1 MGASFAKSICK
12 SRGPK
17 ARAASPEAEWALGWV
32 CPAKTDR
39 LPQSSDRPVDDPANS
54 GGGAASDSNPHP
66 LHDGANTENR
76 S

>member
-1 MGASFAKSICK
+1 MGASFAKSIFK
-12 SRGPK
+12 SRGAK

-32 CPAKTDR
+32 CHAKGDSLAQSTGRPA
-39 LPQSSDRPVDDPANS
+39 DDPATS
-54 GGGAASDSNPHP
+54 GSGAASDSNPHP